1 MQSHADVIFSGDT
14 FRKDNPRYS
23 GSCLVRKGRHLRL
36 RLLMENPNRHSRLST
51 PLMHVFR
58 TAHEAKDAKRFI
70 DQRNEAGERVI
81 AGRRLR
87 ARQVITESMLR
98 REVSR
103 DLDALLN
110 TIALDATIDMED
122 APHVRKSIL
131 NFGLPDITVRTI
143 DENGVNEIP
152 DEIRTAIINYEPRI
166 AADSLRVSRDEELD
180 PIELKIRFVIR
191 GDLVCH
197 PVHVPVEFVADIIE
211 DGKIVVNRL

>member
-1 MQSHADVIFSGDT
+1 MD
-14 FRKDNPRYS
+14 
-23 GSCLVRKGRHLRL
+23 
-36 RLLMENPNRHSRLST
+36 NPNRHSRLST

-58 TAHEAKDAKRFI
+58 AAHEAKDAKRII

-110 TIALDATIDMED
+110 TVALNATVDMEH

-131 NFGLPDITVRTI
+131 NFGIPDIAVRTI

-152 DEIRTAIINYEPRI
+152 EEIRTAIINYEPRI
-166 AADSLRVSRDEELD
+166 AADSLRIARDKEVD
-180 PIELKIRFVIR
+180 PLELKIRFVIR
-191 GDLVCH
+191 GELVCH
-197 PVHVPVEFVADIIE
+197 PVHVPVEFVADIVE
-211 DGKIVVNRL
+211 SGKIVINRL

>member
-1 MQSHADVIFSGDT
+1 MD
-14 FRKDNPRYS
+14 
-23 GSCLVRKGRHLRL
+23 
-36 RLLMENPNRHSRLST
+36 NPNRHSRLST

-58 TAHEAKDAKRFI
+58 AAHEAKDAKRII

-110 TIALDATIDMED
+110 TVALNATVDMEH

-131 NFGLPDITVRTI
+131 NFGIPDIAVRTI

-152 DEIRTAIINYEPRI
+152 EEIRTAIINYEPRI
-166 AADSLRVSRDEELD
+166 AANSLRIARDKEVD
-180 PIELKIRFVIR
+180 PVELKVRFVIS
-191 GDLVCH
+191 GELVCH
-197 PVHVPVEFVADIIE
+197 PVHVPVEFVADIVE
-211 DGKIVVNRL
+211 SGKIVVNRL

>member
-1 MQSHADVIFSGDT
+1 MD
-14 FRKDNPRYS
+14 
-23 GSCLVRKGRHLRL
+23 
-36 RLLMENPNRHSRLST
+36 NPNRHSRLST

-58 TAHEAKDAKRFI
+58 AAHEAKDAKRII
-70 DQRNEAGERVI
+70 DQRNEAGDRVI

-110 TIALDATIDMED
+110 TVALNATVDMEH

-131 NFGLPDITVRTI
+131 NFGIPDIAVRTI

-152 DEIRTAIINYEPRI
+152 EEIRTAIINYEPRI
-166 AADSLRVSRDEELD
+166 AANSLRIARDTEVD
-180 PIELKIRFVIR
+180 PVELKVRFVIR
-191 GDLVCH
+191 GELVCH
-197 PVHVPVEFVADIIE
+197 PVHVPVEFVADIVE
-211 DGKIVVNRL
+211 SGKIVINRL

>member
-1 MQSHADVIFSGDT
+1 MD
-14 FRKDNPRYS
+14 
-23 GSCLVRKGRHLRL
+23 
-36 RLLMENPNRHSRLST
+36 NPNRHSRLST

-58 TAHEAKDAKRFI
+58 AAHEAKDAKRII

-110 TIALDATIDMED
+110 TVALNATVDMEH

-131 NFGLPDITVRTI
+131 NFGIPDIAVRTI

-152 DEIRTAIINYEPRI
+152 EEIRTAIINYEPRI
-166 AADSLRVSRDEELD
+166 AADSLRIARDKKVD
-180 PIELKIRFVIR
+180 PVELKIRFVIR
-191 GDLVCH
+191 GELVCH
-197 PVHVPVEFVADIIE
+197 PVHVPVEFVADIVE
-211 DGKIVVNRL
+211 SGKIVINRL